1 MKAEIIEIIERYNSD
16 GELAMQTIVYGTDET
31 CEHFEQM
38 PQKAQKWLER
48 AKREA
53 TWIHEAK
60 VGNCRYKTY
69 SKGGNNNGQ

>member
-1 MKAEIIEIIERYNSD
+1 MKAETVKIIEWYNSD

-31 CEHFEQM
+31 YGHFEQM

-53 TWIHEAK
+53 TWINVTKIE
-60 VGNCRYKTY
+60 NWTCKTY
-69 SKGGNNNGQ
+69 SKEGYNNGQ